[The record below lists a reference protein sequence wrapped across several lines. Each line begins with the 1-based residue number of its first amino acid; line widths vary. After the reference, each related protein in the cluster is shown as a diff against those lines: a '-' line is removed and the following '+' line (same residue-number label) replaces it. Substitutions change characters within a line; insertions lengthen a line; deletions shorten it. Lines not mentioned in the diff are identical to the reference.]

1 MSGRNGYHF
10 KGERGRESMGVY
22 LPKMIKMDLVV
33 KPKATEKKK
42 GFEALENYF

>member
-1 MSGRNGYHF
+1 MAITSRE
-10 KGERGRESMGVY
+10 KGAGSPLGVY
-22 LPKMIKMDLVV
+22 LPKMLKMDLVV